1 MKEPANNEDE
11 LIAGDVLEEEF
22 LDDIQ
27 SENLQPSFSSLN
39 DFQAPPGH
47 KSRTFQILD
56 KHQLS
61 VISSRSEEESEDE
74 SHKLSKK
81 KKKKKYLIFFIK
93 KKNR

>member
-1 MKEPANNEDE
+1 MKESLNEDE
-11 LIAGDVLEEEF
+11 LMIAGDVLEEEF

-39 DFQAPPGH
+39 DLPTVSG
-47 KSRTFQILD
+47 KTRTFQIFD

-74 SHKLSKK
+74 NHRLS
-81 KKKKKYLIFFIK
+81 F
-93 KKNR
+93 

>member
-1 MKEPANNEDE
+1 M
-11 LIAGDVLEEEF
+11 DVLEEEF

-39 DFQAPPGH
+39 DLQGVE
-47 KSRTFQILD
+47 KGIRSKTFQIID

-74 SHKLSKK
+74 SHKLSKSFYSF
-81 KKKKKYLIFFIK
+81 YL
-93 KKNR
+93 

>member
-81 KKKKKYLIFFIK
+81 KKKKKFDFF
-93 KKNR
+93 